1 MKKILKLGLAVLSLL
16 LVVGCGPK
24 QEVSDKVILKVAKS
38 SDVISLDTHVATD
51 GVSFEVIKTFTEGLV
66 EYDADGNIVA
76 GVADKWEVDEDGKV
90 YTFTL
95 RSNAKW
101 SNGEAVT
108 AADFVYGW
116 QRLVDPARANQYSYL
131 AASLGIANAADVI
144 SGAKPLSELGVKA
157 VSASVF
163 EVTLDEPVPYFMQ
176 LMTFPSFHP
185 VNEAF
190 EKSVGDKYAT
200 APENLLS
207 NGPFVLKSWV
217 LGSQIVLE
225 KNEQYHSKAT
235 VALDGLEFVIFK
247 DYQSAALE
255 FESGNVD
262 VTAIT
267 SNIVDRYKSN
277 PGYTEIKLG
286 YVWFISP
293 NQLDVTMQNKNLR
306 LALAYAFDRDHIAE
320 KLLGD
325 GSIVAKGIVS
335 DGLVTGPNGKD
346 FREDSPV
353 YFGYDPLK
361 AKEYWELAKTELGV
375 TTLAIEFLVGSP
387 ETDTGL
393 PVGAAEFLKSELET
407 SLPGL
412 TVNIKT
418 TIKKDRLD
426 LMNAGDYQLAIT
438 RWGPD
443 FADPLTYLA
452 DLFTTGSPYNYPRYS
467 NAEYDALIA
476 KVSPGGELAVD
487 LLVRW
492 EAMKEAEKMLLDD
505 AGVIPTWQTGSAM
518 LISPKVSGIEYH
530 VVGLPSYRNATK
542 AN

>member
-1 MKKILKLGLAVLSLL
+1 MKKMLKLGLAAISLL
-16 LVVGCGPK
+16 LVVGCSPK
-24 QEVSDKVILKVAKS
+24 QEVNDKVILKVAKS

-66 EYDADGNIVA
+66 EYDADGNIVS
-76 GVADKWEVDEDGKV
+76 GVADKWEVDADGKV

-101 SNGEAVT
+101 SNGEPVT

-144 SGAKPLSELGVKA
+144 SGAKPLSDLGVKA
-157 VSASVF
+157 VSSSVF

-190 EKSVGDKYAT
+190 ETSVGEKYAT

-277 PGYTEIKLG
+277 QGYTEIKLG

-306 LALAYAFDRDHIAE
+306 LALAYAFDRDHIAN

-353 YFGYDPLK
+353 YFGYDAMK

-375 TTLAIEFLVGSP
+375 SSLTIEFLVGSP

-393 PVGAAEFLKSELET
+393 PVGAAEFLKSEFET

-426 LMNAGDYQLAIT
+426 LMNAGNYQLAIT

-487 LLVRW
+487 LFVRW
-492 EAMKEAEKMLLDD
+492 DAMKDAEKMLLDD
-505 AGVIPTWQTGSAM
+505 AGVIPAWQTGSAM